1 MEGASP
7 TVQTSGDGAA
17 VEDDV
22 VEYMNMPSQPVVLPS
37 LSQPMVLSSQPSVW
51 PEMDPNRALNSET
64 GKYSYIGQFQ
74 SDDFDYTDLD
84 IELEN
89 WCIMTTVYVIVH
101 VVAMCWDSE
110 YPLKSISVHVKN
122 VHVHVY

>member
-37 LSQPMVLSSQPSVW
+37 QPMVLSSQPSVW

-64 GKYSYIGQFQ
+64 GNYFYIGQFQ

-89 WCIMTTVYVIVH
+89 
-101 VVAMCWDSE
+101 
-110 YPLKSISVHVKN
+110 
-122 VHVHVY
+122 